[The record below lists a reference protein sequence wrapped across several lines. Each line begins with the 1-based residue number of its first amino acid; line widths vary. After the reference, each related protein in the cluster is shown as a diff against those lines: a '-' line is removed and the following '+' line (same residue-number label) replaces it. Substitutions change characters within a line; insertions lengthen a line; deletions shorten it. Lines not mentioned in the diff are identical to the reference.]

1 MKYWRL
7 NANTLYVAAILFSCP
22 FLHKVALPCDL
33 NNNDTG
39 QSAYEELLQLLKHKL
54 IPSLEKKRKTSVSN
68 LEHYD
73 GLTKMFSKFIDVYN
87 ELPSVV
93 EVTPENQNQITNM
106 YKGLVENAQ

>member
-1 MKYWRL
+1 MIENWFLTPTSFPRL
-7 NANTLYVAAILFSCP
+7 LVKSETMFQNSESIMEFMGVSGGLA
-22 FLHKVALPCDL
+22 FL
-33 NNNDTG
+33 
-39 QSAYEELLQLLKHKL
+39 E
-54 IPSLEKKRKTSVSN
+54 EKKRKTSVSN

-106 YKGLVENAQ
+106 YEGLVENAQ